1 MLEKEQSDL
10 QFIVNDSPD
19 PPRLVV
25 MPKAQLRQLT
35 TYAPLALVAT
45 TLLLLAI
52 GWWWGP
58 RSRTALPQALDG
70 SAERIR
76 ALEQEASALKA
87 SLQQMQTKIASAGR
101 AGTESW
107 LGPIRRPFASQ
118 DLTAKKL
125 LRLEDLRVVAQGDNT
140 AIRFNLVSNQ
150 GESEKVSGHLFIV
163 QYRAGGMGLYPVA
176 PAEAFAQGVRFD
188 IGETFAVSRLRP
200 VEATFPT
207 YPGAR
212 HVFLAFSREGDLLVN
227 QEISPTEGP

>member
-1 MLEKEQSDL
+1 MLEKEQGDL

-35 TYAPLALVAT
+35 TYAPLALVGI
-45 TLLLLAI
+45 TLLLLVV

-58 RSRTALPQALDG
+58 RSRTARPQVLDG
-70 SAERIR
+70 SAGRIY
-76 ALEQEASALKA
+76 ALEQEANALKA
-87 SLQQMQTKIASAGR
+87 SLQQMQTKIASAGT
-101 AGTESW
+101 AGTEAW
-107 LGPIRRPFASQ
+107 LGPVRRPFASQ

-140 AIRFNLVSNQ
+140 VIHFNLVSNQ

-163 QYRAGGMGLYPVA
+163 QYRAGGMGLYPSV

-188 IGETFAVSRLRP
+188 AGETFAVSRLRP
-200 VEATFPT
+200 VEATFPSG
-207 YPGAR
+207 PGVR
-212 HVFLAFSREGDLLVN
+212 YVFLAFSREGDLLVS
-227 QEISPTEGP
+227 QELSPTEGP